1 MQTTLTPTPQQS
13 ELQARA
19 RAFVEEV
26 LMPLEVEAER
36 AGGRLPV
43 DTVEEIRRQAIER
56 RLGGGL
62 HAVEHGGQ
70 GWSHVE
76 WFLIEEQLGR
86 TTNALSWH
94 MPSAYNV
101 LAHGSEEQ
109 IERYLRPALRGEL
122 HDAYAVTEE
131 HAGSDPSRIA
141 TTATRVDGGWRI
153 EGEKWFVTYG
163 DIAAVYIVMA
173 KGLVDG
179 AELPTLFLVERG
191 TPGIEVVD
199 DPPFTHSYPHGHPTL
214 RFAGVQVGDDAI
226 VGGLGGGDELQRGW
240 FAEERLGIAAR
251 GVGAMWRLL
260 EEATACAL
268 AREQADPK
276 VVHAKAAMAK
286 FFVSEAAYRCA
297 DRAVQIF
304 GGRGYMRNVAERFL
318 RELRVDRI
326 WEGTSEI
333 QRLIVARALER
344 RGGGARPSLMADLG
358 PLLAPRS
365 VAVVGATSRPGSYA
379 DETLRNLRRLEFPG
393 RCGACIRRAGASMG
407 GSASRPWPTCP
418 SPSMRWSS
426 PSRPRACPR

>member
-1 MQTTLTPTPQQS
+1 MSTPTIADSTVLTPEQA

-26 LMPLEVEAER
+26 LMPLEVDAER
-36 AGGRLPV
+36 ARGRLPAETV
-43 DTVEEIRRQAIER
+43 DEIRRQAIAR

-62 HAVEHGGQ
+62 HAPEHGGQ
-70 GWSHVE
+70 GWSKVE
-76 WFLIEEQLGR
+76 WFLVEEQLGR

-131 HAGSDPSRIA
+131 NAGSDPSRIE
-141 TTATRVDGGWRI
+141 TTATRSDGGWRI
-153 EGEKWFVTYG
+153 DGEKWFVTYG

-173 KGLVDG
+173 KALVDG
-179 AELPTLFLVERG
+179 QELPTLFLVERG

-214 RFAGVQVGDDAI
+214 RFTGVEVGDDAI
-226 VGGLGGGDELQRGW
+226 IGGLGGGDDLQRGW

-251 GVGAMWRLL
+251 GVGAMWRLI
-260 EEATACAL
+260 EESTAWALTREQGGHRIMDYQGVSFPLADSAADAAAGRLLAL
-268 AREQADPK
+268 AVARLVDAEADPK
-276 VVHAKAAMAK
+276 LVHAKASMAK
-286 FFVSEAAYRCA
+286 LFVSEAACRCA

-304 GGRGYMRNVAERFL
+304 GGRGYMRTNVAERFL

-344 RGGGARPSLMADLG
+344 RGVERVLH
-358 PLLAPRS
+358 
-365 VAVVGATSRPGSYA
+365 
-379 DETLRNLRRLEFPG
+379 
-393 RCGACIRRAGASMG
+393 
-407 GSASRPWPTCP
+407 
-418 SPSMRWSS
+418 
-426 PSRPRACPR
+426 